1 MKLASFRNHDGQT
14 RIGLKMGDTLADL
27 TAAFEK
33 YLVEEKGLSPR
44 KALEAA
50 NVRMPGSM
58 LALIQREEEGQAD
71 LKDVGLFLGR
81 GPEGKGEMYAPS
93 GARISYSLGEVK
105 LLKPLQPRRCFNM
118 GHNYPA
124 YEKMGA
130 LVSPYEGTVASFMV
144 TPESTIGPED
154 TIEWPVSAKE
164 VCLELELGVVIGK
177 TGKRLSRADALE
189 YVFGYTIVN
198 DVTGWDIFARGLGQ
212 GREGLPGF
220 YYVIM
225 SKSIDTFQPMG
236 PYIVLKD
243 EIPDPQDVAGEL
255 RVNGE
260 VRIRGTTKEMRLPV
274 AQILEYHTQDITIY
288 AGDVVASGG
297 MGSEGVEP
305 HAFVKPG
312 DVAELELDGIG
323 ILRNYLR

>member
-1 MKLASFRNHDGQT
+1 MKLASFRNHDGET
-14 RIGLKMGDTLADL
+14 RIGLKMGDRLADL

-33 YLVEEKGLSPR
+33 YLVEEKGVLPLS
-44 KALEAA
+44 ALEAA
-50 NVRMPGSM
+50 NVRMPTSM

-71 LKDVGLFLGR
+71 LEDVDAYLNKAA
-81 GPEGKGEMYAPS
+81 KGGGYMYAPS
-93 GARISYSLGEVK
+93 GAKITYGLEEVK

-118 GHNYPA
+118 GHNYTA
-124 YEKMGA
+124 YAKMGG
-130 LVSPYEGTVASFMV
+130 LVFPYEGTVASFMV

-154 TIEWPVSAKE
+154 IIEWPISAKE

-177 TGKRLSRADALE
+177 TGKRISQANALD
-189 YVFGYTIVN
+189 YVFGYTVVN
-198 DVTGWDIFARGLGQ
+198 DVTGWDIFARGVGE

-220 YYVIM
+220 YYVMM
-225 SKSIDTFQPMG
+225 SKSIDRFQPIG

-255 RVNGE
+255 RVNG
-260 VRIRGTTKEMRLPV
+260 VPQIKGSTKEMRLSV
-274 AQILEYHTQDITIY
+274 AGIIEYHTQDITFFC
-288 AGDVVASGG
+288 GDVIATGG

-312 DVAELELDGIG
+312 DIAEAELDKIG
-323 ILRNYLR
+323 VLRNYLR